1 MVRTL
6 KGKCVVLGVTGGI
19 AAYKAAEIVS
29 GLTKAGVDVHVIMT
43 EAAQRFITPLT
54 LQTLSKNPV
63 ITNMFAEPK
72 SWEVQHIALADRADA
87 FLIAPASA
95 NVIGKMANG
104 IADDMLSTTVM
115 ATTAPVIVAPAMNV
129 HMYDNPILQRNCQT
143 LQALGY
149 QFVDSAVGRLACGYE
164 GKGRLAPVEE
174 ILERTFAILQRQSD
188 LAGLT
193 LMVTAGATREAIDP
207 VRFITNHSTGK
218 MGYAVARA
226 AQNRG
231 ARVILVSGPT
241 NLPIPAGIEVVAV
254 ESAQEMHQAVLGR
267 FSEVDVVVKTAAVAD
282 YRPLAV
288 SAQKVKKAEGELHLE
303 LVRNPDILREL
314 GQNKGKQILVGF
326 AAETNDLHQYAA
338 RKIADK
344 NLDLIVAN
352 DVTQPGA
359 GFGTDTNIAT
369 MIFPDGRHLEVP
381 QTSKDHLANLILDQV
396 KLLQQQRSE
405 K

>member
-1 MVRTL
+1 M

-19 AAYKAAEIVS
+19 AAYKAAEIIS
-29 GLTKAGVDVHVIMT
+29 GLTKADVDVHVIMT

-54 LQTLSKNPV
+54 LQTLSRNPV
-63 ITNMFAEPK
+63 ITDMFAEPK

-95 NVIGKMANG
+95 NIIGKLANG

-115 ATTAPVIVAPAMNV
+115 ATTAPVIMAPAMNV
-129 HMYDNPILQRNCQT
+129 HMYDNPVLQRNCQT

-149 QFVDSAVGRLACGYE
+149 HFVDPAVGRLACGYE
-164 GKGRLAPVEE
+164 GKGRLAPVEQ
-174 ILERTFAILQRQSD
+174 ILEQTFSILRRQAD
-188 LAGLT
+188 LTGVTVL
-193 LMVTAGATREAIDP
+193 VTAGATREAIDP

-218 MGYAVARA
+218 MGYAVAGA

-241 NLPIPAGIEVVAV
+241 NLPVPPGVEVMAV
-254 ESAQEMHQAVLGR
+254 ESAQEMHQAVLSR
-267 FSEVDVVVKTAAVAD
+267 FPEADVVIKTAAVAD
-282 YRPLAV
+282 YRPKTV
-288 SAQKVKKAEGELHLE
+288 SGQKVKKAEGEFHLE

-314 GQNKGKQILVGF
+314 GQNKGKKILVGF

-344 NLDLIVAN
+344 NLDMIVAN

-359 GFGTDTNIAT
+359 GFGTDTNIAA
-369 MIFPDGRHLEVP
+369 MIFPDGTHLDVP
-381 QTSKDHLANLILDQV
+381 QTSKVHLANLILDQV
-396 KLLQQQRSE
+396 KVLQQRSE
-405 K
+405 